1 MWLQPASLPTGLR
14 ITEVKIEVLTLFP
27 AFVEQVITVGIP
39 RKAVEAGSLSL
50 HARDIRD
57 YSDGADRRVD
67 DRPYGGGPGMV
78 MEAGPLVDA
87 IAAAK
92 TALGGAA
99 KVIAMS
105 PQGEPLTQAWVRR
118 IAQEEALILLCGRYE
133 GPDERAMAMVDVEL
147 SIGDFVLSGGE
158 LAAMTLIDAISRWLP
173 GALGHEGSAEA
184 DSFSAGLLDHPHYT
198 RPPSWRG
205 AAVPEVLLG
214 GDHAKIARWR
224 LKQALG
230 ATFLKRPD
238 LLEKL
243 DLSGKHAELLR
254 EFLAEHSGEKN

>member
-1 MWLQPASLPTGLR
+1 M
-14 ITEVKIEVLTLFP
+14 KIEVLTLFP
-27 AFVEQVITVGIP
+27 EFAEQVVKVGIP
-39 RKAVEAGSLSL
+39 RKAVEGGALAF
-50 HARDIRD
+50 HARDLRD

-78 MEAGPLVDA
+78 MEPGPLSDA

-92 TALGGAA
+92 TAIGAGA

-105 PQGEPLTQAWVRR
+105 PQGVPMSQALMKQLSAEPG
-118 IAQEEALILLCGRYE
+118 LILLCGRYE
-133 GPDERAMAMVDVEL
+133 GLDERVTPQIDLEVSL
-147 SIGDFVLSGGE
+147 GDFVLSGGE
-158 LAAMTLIDAISRWLP
+158 LAAMVLVDAVARLLP
-173 GALGHEGSAEA
+173 GVLGHEGSADA

-198 RPPSWRG
+198 RPPLWRE
-205 AAVPEVLLG
+205 APVPDVLLS

-238 LLEKL
+238 LIEKL
-243 DLSGKHAELLR
+243 DLSRTHAELLR
-254 EFLAEHSGEKN
+254 EFLSEHSGEKNQASK